1 AYQEMSSA
9 GNVEELPDVIKSPLI
24 QALRTELAELE
35 RQGAALEAKGYLQGH
50 PEQVR
55 LRTQIEG
62 TRQKI
67 ALESR
72 RIVRAAQNEYQV
84 AASQESGV
92 ASALEA
98 AKAEAQDLAR
108 RSVKYDALKRDLEAS
123 RTLSDNILTRQKQT
137 DVARDLQASNVHV
150 I

>member
-1 AYQEMSSA
+1 GLANLEERRAILEQKLKDLGGALNAAKTRRLEKEAAYREMSSA
-9 GNVEELPDVIKSPLI
+9 GNVEELPGVLKSQLI
-24 QALRTELAELE
+24 QTLRTELAELE
-35 RQGAALEAKGYLQGH
+35 RQGAVLEAKGYLQNH

-67 ALESR
+67 AAESR

-92 ASALEA
+92 ASALEG
-98 AKAEAQDLAR
+98 AKAEAQDLA
-108 RSVKYDALKRDLEAS
+108 
-123 RTLSDNILTRQKQT
+123 
-137 DVARDLQASNVHV
+137 
-150 I
+150 